1 MLAPD
6 GYAWIPMHSLAL
18 ASASTSAD
26 AGSSQRRLEDSTGGP
41 GTSIAEPRSPRHRG
55 AAVLSS
61 GGIGAQRRKGHRP
74 ALRPRGDPEER
85 RGDESWITLY
95 QIYEEGANFAS
106 RLGFKGQ
113 SVGSPGNY

>member
-1 MLAPD
+1 MQCWLQMDMLGFQRVIWHWQVPPPAQTQ
-6 GYAWIPMHSLAL
+6 GAK
-18 ASASTSAD
+18 
-26 AGSSQRRLEDSTGGP
+26 RRLEDSTGGP
-41 GTSIAEPRSPRHRG
+41 GTIAEPRSPRRG

-61 GGIGAQRRKGHRP
+61 GGIGARRKGRP

-95 QIYEEGANFAS
+95 QIYEGANFAS